1 MKRLFVKCKDGFMK
15 KTIYP
20 QITILL
26 LFIFM
31 VLFLINCGKDDS
43 SSSSSKCSSG
53 SFSCNK
59 PAGGPNCCPVGDN
72 CCFGYNL
79 CCPEANSHL
88 GKRRSDGALMCYQNL
103 NGEGVTWD
111 LQTVC
116 GKPA

>member
-1 MKRLFVKCKDGFMK
+1 
-15 KTIYP
+15 
-20 QITILL
+20 
-26 LFIFM
+26 M